1 MVATSRFKR
10 ASQRTI
16 AAKPYT
22 KHISRLLDHL
32 VDRGDEPPHPLMRN
46 NDNVDRVI
54 LLVLTSNR
62 GLCGAFNTGM
72 FKLANQQREELL
84 REEKDVQLWVSGRK
98 GIQHYRFQKVPV
110 NRVFTEFDNKTTY
123 ASVEALAD
131 EFIRLYAQQQ
141 IGAVRV
147 VYMRFASGALQLPDV
162 VPLLPLGQR
171 EEPEQ
176 LEQHKIN
183 LDEYILSP
191 SGDVIL
197 QELIPAAV
205 RAQLYQCVT
214 DAVVSEQAARMNSM
228 KAATENAEQMIDS
241 LNREYNRVRQSQITN
256 GLLDIIGGAEAL
268 S

>member
-22 KHISRLLDHL
+22 KHISRLLDLL
-32 VDRGDEPPHPLMRN
+32 VDRGDEPQHPLMRS
-46 NDNVDRVI
+46 NDSVNRVI

-62 GLCGAFNTGM
+62 GLCGGFNSGM
-72 FKLANQQREELL
+72 FKLASQQREELL
-84 REEKDVQLWVSGRK
+84 LDEKDVEIWVSGKK
-98 GIQHYRFQKVPV
+98 GIQHYRFQKEPMA
-110 NRVFTEFDNKTTY
+110 RVFTEFDNKTTY

-131 EFIRLYAQQQ
+131 EFIRLYSQQQ
-141 IGAVRV
+141 IGGVRI
-147 VYMRFASGALQLPDV
+147 VYMRFASGVLQLPDV
-162 VPLLPLGQR
+162 VPLLPLGER
-171 EEPEQ
+171 EQDEE
-176 LEQHKIN
+176 LEQHKVN
-183 LDEYILSP
+183 LDDYILSP

-197 QELIPAAV
+197 QTLIPAAV